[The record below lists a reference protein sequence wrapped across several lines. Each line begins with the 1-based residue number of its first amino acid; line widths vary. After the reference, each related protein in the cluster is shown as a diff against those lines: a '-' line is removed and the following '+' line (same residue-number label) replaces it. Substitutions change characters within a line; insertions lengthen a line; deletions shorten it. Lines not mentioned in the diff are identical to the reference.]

1 MGQTN
6 QGGSI
11 MKNLIHLFM
20 IVLLATFALMIA
32 TMTSMAQ
39 DPIKVSPN
47 THKLLLENDQ
57 VRVIEYRSQPGE
69 KSPMLF
75 LSDAV
80 IYRLSPSYKL
90 KLTLP
95 DGKTEVI
102 EGKAGDVRWV
112 EEGMRELENVG
123 NTEAHAIIVEL
134 KAPQKK

>member
-1 MGQTN
+1 
-6 QGGSI
+6 
-11 MKNLIHLFM
+11 M

-32 TMTSMAQ
+32 TKTSMAQ

-69 KSPMLF
+69 ISPMASY
-75 LSDAV
+75 SDLV

-102 EGKAGDVRWV
+102 EGKAGDVLWR
-112 EEGMRELENVG
+112 EATMREVENVG
-123 NTEAHAIIVEL
+123 NTEAHAILVEL
-134 KAPQKK
+134 IAPQKK

>member
-32 TMTSMAQ
+32 TKTSMAQ

-69 KSPMLF
+69 KSPMHF

-90 KLTLP
+90 KITLP
-95 DGKTEVI
+95 DGKTKVI

-112 EEGMRELENVG
+112 EEGMGKEENVG